1 MRYDVIVIG
10 GSFAGLSAAMQLA
23 RARRTVCV
31 IDAGRPRNRFAA
43 ASHGFFG
50 QDGTPPYQMISDARA
65 KVAAYPTV
73 SFVDQ
78 EAVDARREAE
88 GFAVAL
94 ASGEQLHAS
103 KLVLAFGLVDE
114 LPAIPGLKERWGITA
129 LHCPYCHGFEFAGRP
144 LGVLSVGPMSSH
156 QALLISDWGPT
167 TFFLN
172 GGSQPDMATLGN
184 LANRNVNVEPAPVA
198 TLEGSG
204 TALTGVRLADGRVAE
219 IAALYLGSRTSMAS
233 PIAGRLGCAFNDGPF
248 GPFIKTDGM
257 AGTTVPGVFAAGDI
271 ARRAHNATWASA
283 DGVTAGAAA
292 HRALVFGPLAAA

>member
-31 IDAGRPRNRFAA
+31 IDAGRPRNRFASA
-43 ASHGFFG
+43 AHGFFA
-50 QDGTPPYQMISDARA
+50 QDGTPPYQLIAQARG

-73 SFVDQ
+73 TFVDQ
-78 EAVDARREAE
+78 EAVDARAEAE

-94 ASGEQLHAS
+94 ASGEHLHAS

-114 LPAIPGLKERWGITA
+114 LPAIPGLKERWGVTV

-172 GGSQPDMATLGN
+172 GGPQPDAATLGN
-184 LANRNVNVEPAPVA
+184 FAKRNVNIEPAPVTA
-198 TLEGSG
+198 LEGSG
-204 TALTGVRLADGRVAE
+204 TALTGIRLADGRTAE

-233 PIAGRLGCAFNDGPF
+233 PIAERLGCAFDKGPF
-248 GPFIKTDGM
+248 GPVIRTDGL
-257 AGTTVPGVFAAGDI
+257 AATTVPGVFAAGDI
-271 ARRAHNATWASA
+271 ARHAHNATWASA

-292 HRALVFGPLAAA
+292 HRALVFEPLAAA